1 MRSVALRVAAHW
13 QLKLLSLAL
22 AVGLWAFVASEDR
35 GEAVYT
41 VALEVVPPSGFAVAS
56 VGTETV
62 EVRLAGLRSVLTR
75 LRERDLR
82 AIVALRDASPGDLQV
97 RVVPEDVATPPG
109 VRVVRIT
116 PSRVRITVEPR

>member
-1 MRSVALRVAAHW
+1 MRQFVGRLAEHW

-22 AVGLWAFVASEDR
+22 AVALWAFVASEDL

-41 VALEVVPPSGFAVAS
+41 VTLELVSPPGFAVAS

-62 EVRLAGLRSVLTR
+62 DVRLSGLRSVLTR

-82 AIVALRDASPGDLQV
+82 AVVQV
-97 RVVPEDVATPPG
+97 RDPRSGEALVPVLAEHVATPPG

-116 PSRVRITVEPR
+116 PSRVRVALEPR